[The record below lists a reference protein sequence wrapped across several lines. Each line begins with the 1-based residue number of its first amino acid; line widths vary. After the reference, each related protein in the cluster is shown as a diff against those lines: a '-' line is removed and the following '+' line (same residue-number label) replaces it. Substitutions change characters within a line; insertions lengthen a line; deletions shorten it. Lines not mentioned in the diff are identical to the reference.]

1 MISRHHSERD
11 HSANSG
17 RASTWSIRARSSS
30 EMEILSTMGTLA
42 VSGSLERAMHS
53 KYPEQP
59 GWNAS
64 VCASSQPRIT
74 RRRACAGRKT
84 TCSAIRSK
92 SLTRQGKISS
102 RCWCG
107 PPMSGPSGSGSSVP
121 GSRGAVAQL
130 VAHLHGME
138 GVRGSNPLSST
149 EKLQVRGSPTA
160 LILPGGWELSPY
172 WEESGR
178 SCPPGPG
185 RDSPA
190 GPAWLALSALQWSA
204 GKMPTRGAL
213 VRSGMAPAG
222 CRAAGPWSAG
232 RWRHA
237 PARTPVPIQN
247 SPLVL

>member
-17 RASTWSIRARSSS
+17 RASTWSIRATSAS
-30 EMEILSTMGTLA
+30 ETEILSTMGTLA
-42 VSGSLERAMHS
+42 VSGSLERVMRS

-84 TCSAIRSK
+84 TCAAIRSK
-92 SLTRQGKISS
+92 SLPRQGKISS

-107 PPMSGPSGSGSSVP
+107 PPMSGPSGPGSSVP

-149 EKLQVRGSPTA
+149 TIFLFVFERATISRKA
-160 LILPGGWELSPY
+160 
-172 WEESGR
+172 R
-178 SCPPGPG
+178 SSAPAPPVP
-185 RDSPA
+185 SAASASLTPA
-190 GPAWLALSALQWSA
+190 G
-204 GKMPTRGAL
+204 T
-213 VRSGMAPAG
+213 
-222 CRAAGPWSAG
+222 
-232 RWRHA
+232 
-237 PARTPVPIQN
+237 
-247 SPLVL
+247 

>member
-17 RASTWSIRARSSS
+17 RASTWSIRATSSS

-42 VSGSLERAMHS
+42 VSGSLERAMRS

-59 GWNAS
+59 DWNAS

-107 PPMSGPSGSGSSVP
+107 PPMSGPSGPGSSVP

-149 EKLQVRGSPTA
+149 EEIAGQRLTYSSHPTRRMGAVAVLGGIWEIVSSRAGPVRKGASRVSRSGTVECGSMA
-160 LILPGGWELSPY
+160 A
-172 WEESGR
+172 R
-178 SCPPGPG
+178 SR
-185 RDSPA
+185 RDS
-190 GPAWLALSALQWSA
+190 SH
-204 GKMPTRGAL
+204 
-213 VRSGMAPAG
+213 
-222 CRAAGPWSAG
+222 RA
-232 RWRHA
+232 
-237 PARTPVPIQN
+237 
-247 SPLVL
+247 